1 LEGEGK
7 QMTPEIALTLVIIL
21 AAIILFAT
29 ERLRVDVIAML
40 VLITVGLTGLVTPEE
55 VFNGFANPAVVTVWA
70 VYIVSGALFRTGV
83 ADLLGEQI
91 IKVAGKSEIRL
102 VAVIM
107 ITCGTMS
114 AFMNNIGATAVL
126 LPAVAGISRQANV
139 PLSRLLIPL
148 AFSSLLGGNM
158 TLIGTPP
165 NVLAASMLA
174 ERGLPTFQ
182 FFDFAPIGIIVFVV
196 GIIYMTIFGRHILPV
211 RETAEERTEAYKYQD
226 YVSEISIR
234 EDSEM
239 RGKTLGEIGLGADY
253 DLNVLFVIKDG
264 VTRATPHRNT
274 RIDVGD
280 LLIVE
285 GQLENLLQLRE
296 NLDVSIEEEHGPPLE
311 TFDGEDYVI
320 VEATVAPRSPI
331 AGRTLHDMQFRD
343 HYGFTVV
350 AIRRHGEV
358 ITQRMREVRIDFG
371 DTLLLKG
378 PAHRLVNLR
387 QGNEFLL
394 LEPVDREMRRQHKA
408 WLAVVIMGLV
418 LALTTLANLHISMA
432 MVIGAVLVVITRCL
446 TMDEAYQSIE
456 WRSIFLIAGM
466 LPLGT
471 AMENT
476 GAARYL
482 AENMMTLLGD
492 AGPIAIL
499 AGIYILASFITQPM
513 SNAAATVLIVPIA
526 IDLAQGLGAD
536 PRPFVLATVVAASTS
551 FLTPVGHQANILVF
565 GPGGYRFFDY
575 TKVGLP
581 LTIILF
587 IVSMIF
593 IPILWPLG
601 I

>member
-1 LEGEGK
+1 
-7 QMTPEIALTLVIIL
+7 MTPEIALTLFIIL
-21 AAIILFAT
+21 AAIVLFAT

-83 ADLLGEQI
+83 ADFLGEQI
-91 IKVAGKSEIRL
+91 IKVAGKNELKL

-107 ITCGTMS
+107 VTCGTMS

-126 LPAVAGISRQANV
+126 LPAVAGISRQANI

-174 ERGLPTFQ
+174 ERDLPSFQ
-182 FFDFAPIGIIVFVV
+182 FFDFFGIGIIVFVV
-196 GIIYMTIFGRHILPV
+196 GIIYMVFFGRHILPV
-211 RETAEERTEAYKYQD
+211 RETAAARAEAYRYRD
-226 YVSEISIR
+226 YVSEIAIHDNS
-234 EDSEM
+234 DM
-239 RGKTLGEIGLGADY
+239 RGKTLGEIGLGANY
-253 DLNVLFVIKDG
+253 DLNVLFVIKDSKEG

-274 RIDVGD
+274 RIDAGD
-280 LLIVE
+280 LLVVE
-285 GQLENLLQLRE
+285 GQLENVLQLRE
-296 NLDVSIEEEHGPPLE
+296 KLDVSIEEEYGPPLE
-311 TFDGEDYVI
+311 TFEGEDYVV

-331 AGRTLHDMQFRD
+331 AGRTLRDMQFRD
-343 HYGFTVV
+343 KYGFTVM
-350 AIRRHGEV
+350 AIRRHDEL
-358 ITQRMREVRIDFG
+358 ITQRLREVRIDFG

-378 PAHRLVNLR
+378 PEHRLVNLR

-394 LEPVDREMRRQHKA
+394 LEPVDRETRRQHKA
-408 WLAVVIMGLV
+408 WLSVAIMGLV
-418 LALTTLANLHISMA
+418 LALTTVGGLHISMA
-432 MVIGAVLVVITRCL
+432 MVIGSILVVVTRCL

-456 WRSIFLIAGM
+456 WKSIFLIAGM

-476 GAARYL
+476 GTAAYL
-482 AENMMTLLGD
+482 ADSMVTLIGN

-499 AGIYILASFITQPM
+499 AGVYILATFITQPM

-526 IDLAQGLGAD
+526 IDLAHSLGAD
-536 PRPFVLATVVAASTS
+536 PRPFVLATVIAASTS
-551 FLTPVGHQANILVF
+551 FLTPVGHQANILIF
-565 GPGGYRFFDY
+565 GPGGYHFFDY

-581 LTIILF
+581 LTVILF
-587 IVSMIF
+587 VVSMIF